1 MVDHESDHICSLQL
15 LTVSTQRY
23 PNISFYYLY
32 NIGKIY
38 YLATNGLKTQIN
50 QLIFIGIY
58 IMNKIMSSISAIL
71 FIFILFFPH
80 QSLAHDGDNIQKM
93 SMAHQIHILN
103 HMKKEVALNLILKS
117 MGTTNGKTLTKI
129 TNTRPSI
136 QKRVVEQ

>member
-38 YLATNGLKTQIN
+38 YLATNGLKAEIN
-50 QLIFIGIY
+50 QLIFIGIF

-71 FIFILFFPH
+71 FIFILFVTH
-80 QSLAHDGDNIQKM
+80 QSLAHDG
-93 SMAHQIHILN
+93 
-103 HMKKEVALNLILKS
+103 
-117 MGTTNGKTLTKI
+117 
-129 TNTRPSI
+129 
-136 QKRVVEQ
+136 EQHLENEHDSPNSHSESHEEGSGMR